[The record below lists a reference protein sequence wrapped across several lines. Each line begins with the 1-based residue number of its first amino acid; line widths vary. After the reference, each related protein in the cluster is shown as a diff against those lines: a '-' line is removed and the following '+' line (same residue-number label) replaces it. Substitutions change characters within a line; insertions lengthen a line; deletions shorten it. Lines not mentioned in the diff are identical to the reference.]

1 MSLGG
6 RELGDQLLL
15 TYSLFLLNSFC
26 KSPANVYLI
35 LTSLLNRFIVC
46 FRTDFDGDGDWMQ
59 NLRPRPM
66 SYPMLEG
73 EEGDGVKLD
82 GRRLW

>member
-1 MSLGG
+1 M
-6 RELGDQLLL
+6 GDQLLL

-35 LTSLLNRFIVC
+35 LTSLLNRSIVC
-46 FRTDFDGDGDWMQ
+46 FRADFDGDGDWIQ
-59 NLRPRPM
+59 NFRPRPR
-66 SYPMLEG
+66 SCPKSEG
-73 EEGDGVKLD
+73 EEGDVVKLD